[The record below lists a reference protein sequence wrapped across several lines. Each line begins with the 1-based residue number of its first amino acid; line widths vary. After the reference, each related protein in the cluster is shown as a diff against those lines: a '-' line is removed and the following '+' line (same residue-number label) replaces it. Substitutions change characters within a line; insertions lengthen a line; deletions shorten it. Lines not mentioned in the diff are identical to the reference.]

1 MLWQGNGVY
10 PYILYL
16 NFYSINPN
24 VQWFDFTN
32 GALHDPKQG
41 FIMYI
46 SITKQF
52 FRDLDDSVHSELYTN
67 AQITTCSCP
76 EVSLIVTDFT
86 ISLSSSSC
94 IYLFFNLITI
104 RSCYIYWQNG
114 KSRDIWREKKRERE
128 NMNKKERIAWTAVL
142 KKSKIRHYWTRLWE
156 VVWRE

>member
-94 IYLFFNLITI
+94 NYVFFNLLTI
-104 RSCYIYWQNG
+104 YSTFMLYLLAEWEI
-114 KSRDIWREKKRERE
+114 KR

-142 KKSKIRHYWTRLWE
+142 KNSKIRHYWTRLWE